1 MEKSYE
7 HRHRSTNEKL
17 RARPTNRKDEPM
29 QAKKVLPLALLYTAD
44 GRIKGR
50 TRFQKLAFL
59 ADQELDTKGID
70 PYEFI
75 PYDYGPFDSSLYD
88 ELEWLENQGLVSVA
102 KSQTYGGDTRYDY
115 RLTKKGWKSFE
126 RNLPEAEPADRS
138 EQHLQTIYEVAKEI
152 VDEYNDVPL
161 SNLIDYIYTEYP
173 RYAQN
178 SVLY

>member
-1 MEKSYE
+1 
-7 HRHRSTNEKL
+7 
-17 RARPTNRKDEPM
+17 M
-29 QAKKVLPLALLYTAD
+29 QAKRVLPLALLYAAD

-59 ADQELDTKGID
+59 ADQELDEKGID
-70 PYEFI
+70 PYDFI

-88 ELEWLENQGLVSVA
+88 ELEWLEERALVNVT
-102 KSQTYGGDTRYDY
+102 KTKTYGGDSRYDY
-115 RLTKKGWKSFE
+115 RLTKKGWRSFN
-126 RNLPEAEPADRS
+126 RNLPKTDSSDRNV
-138 EQHLQTIYEVAKEI
+138 QKLQTIYEVAKEI
-152 VDEYNDVPL
+152 IEKYNDIPL